1 MTIDEVRK
9 LDTHKAILFIRG
21 EDPVLDKKYNIKRH
35 PNIKLTTDGK
45 AKPYIHKPQG
55 APDYALPDLPYA
67 FKSLDDYDFIDVE
80 EPEHELSE
88 KEKDMII
95 KHMWPVT
102 PQFPKS
108 KEGFILTFIDKH
120 CALAEAIKV
129 LKKNIH
135 KKKVWRY
142 AYIFFAMII
151 LKINKGNN

>member
-1 MTIDEVRK
+1 

-45 AKPYIHKPQG
+45 AMPYIHKPLG

-88 KEKDMII
+88 KEKDF
-95 KHMWPVT
+95 KP
-102 PQFPKS
+102 
-108 KEGFILTFIDKH
+108 DKT
-120 CALAEAIKV
+120 E
-129 LKKNIH
+129 
-135 KKKVWRY
+135 
-142 AYIFFAMII
+142 
-151 LKINKGNN
+151 